1 MLKPCLMIDL
11 LLGAVGGILC
21 SLLVLA
27 ALGRRV
33 YNLQCDI
40 ATLKERFLQ
49 EKNARASLSR
59 RNVKADL
66 EVLEELKMG
75 QPPAV
80 PKNPLAKFGISR

>member
-1 MLKPCLMIDL
+1 MLKTCLMFEL
-11 LLGAVGGILC
+11 ALGAAGGIVS
-21 SLLVLA
+21 SLLILA
-27 ALGRRV
+27 GLARRV
-33 YNLQCDI
+33 YSLQCDI

-49 EKNARASLSR
+49 EKNARASMSR